1 MKQRLSTILLLLMMP
16 LLLSA
21 QVYRTQILSPKVM
34 SLQAHLA
41 DAWNKAPVIELHSE
55 QQVSIS
61 FDEMSHEYLRLAY
74 RIRHCNA
81 DWQASSMNELDY
93 LDGFSENDLP
103 EGATSEAT
111 TVEYTHYELKLPN
124 DDVRLK
130 LSGNYVVEIFDRD
143 AAEEEAM
150 LLQVC
155 FSVLDRKIGID
166 AKVSAQTDQAYND
179 KYQQLSF
186 ELQTPMGMIERPDSD
201 IKILIRQNRRCDN
214 QVFGIPPYMTS
225 GNSIRYQHHPSLVF
239 AAGNEYR
246 RFEISSH
253 KMAGM
258 GVDRLIFERPYYH
271 AVLFADALRNRSYT
285 YDQDQNGR
293 YYIRNREADALQT
306 DYQMVHF
313 SLPVDKPFAQALY
326 LLGDIQQA
334 NPQAAQSLIYN
345 EENRAYECQ
354 LLLKQGQYNYMY
366 ALAVSSRNSENES
379 LSLSQTEGDFWP
391 TANEYQI
398 FVYYCPFAGE
408 YDQLIGYQEVVF
420 N

>member
-1 MKQRLSTILLLLMMP
+1 MLEENIHQHSSENFIYFHFIIQAMKQRLSTILLLLMMP

-93 LDGFSENDLP
+93 LEGFSENDLP

-124 DDVRLK
+124 EDVRLK

-143 AAEEEAM
+143 AAEEEAL

-155 FSVLDRKIGID
+155 FSVLDRKIGVD

-214 QVFGIPPYMTS
+214 QVFGIPSYMTS

-258 GVDRLIFERPYYH
+258 GVDRLFFERPYYH
-271 AVLFADALRNRSYT
+271 AVLYAD
-285 YDQDQNGR
+285 
-293 YYIRNREADALQT
+293 
-306 DYQMVHF
+306 V
-313 SLPVDKPFAQALY
+313 
-326 LLGDIQQA
+326 
-334 NPQAAQSLIYN
+334 
-345 EENRAYECQ
+345 
-354 LLLKQGQYNYMY
+354 
-366 ALAVSSRNSENES
+366 
-379 LSLSQTEGDFWP
+379 
-391 TANEYQI
+391 
-398 FVYYCPFAGE
+398 
-408 YDQLIGYQEVVF
+408 
-420 N
+420 